1 MPSFPCGVHH
11 HHRSIIPMSFREFCD
26 EVHRDVFPS
35 SFRNFQWL
43 EFSAWTESPGLAAD
57 AWSTCAAIT
66 SDVPGHLWPPVR
78 SGDQLQGLPPRACY
92 TCPRILVESTRSP
105 RTPQGL
111 LEESLNSP
119 RTHEGVIEIE
129 YNLFSRSDLG
139 VVKEFL
145 IIAVLHK
152 DFQGASLKE
161 SWRTSTGFRK
171 SAEVSFL
178 L

>member
-43 EFSAWTESPGLAAD
+43 ESPGLAAD

-78 SGDQLQGLPPRACY
+78 SGDQLQGLPPPWMSRHPCVMV
-92 TCPRILVESTRSP
+92 LVNNPTS
-105 RTPQGL
+105 
-111 LEESLNSP
+111 
-119 RTHEGVIEIE
+119 
-129 YNLFSRSDLG
+129 
-139 VVKEFL
+139 EFR
-145 IIAVLHK
+145 VLR
-152 DFQGASLKE
+152 D
-161 SWRTSTGFRK
+161 
-171 SAEVSFL
+171 
-178 L
+178 